1 MKKRKFSFLTCLFL
15 ILLLTCNFAL
25 LFSEETF
32 EQPTASNFASN
43 FSSSVIQ
50 NISEKVNKSTG
61 TVNFSVPISI
71 SNLSLNLTY
80 SNNGVNEIVKK
91 KNVFT
96 PTSVLGLGWDLP
108 KNSIVRFHNN
118 TKTITDDIFYLK
130 LNGQFIKLIY
140 DGNNGDVLDYVAET
154 DNTLRIQY
162 NSNTNTDNWV
172 VFSGMQKMIFGE
184 NDDSNHPFSSKAK
197 TICIGNWIGNSII
210 SKDENGVNCQSNFTT
225 EWFLTTVT
233 DQFDNAIHYTYNQA
247 IEKVGFGDVPYTQAV
262 YLYSIFN
269 DYGYSIN
276 LNYEDKEIYEYAD
289 PHTEMTEPEIRTE
302 NGIATKF
309 YDGYQEQY
317 EKKYLLSIYLK
328 KDDSILTEI
337 DFDYKENNLISFI
350 NTDNNFKKR
359 LLRGIQIL
367 NNENELQSYTKYS
380 YYESDDASDQNNI
393 IKHKGFIQ
401 TIQTEKGA
409 NVTYSYEKKTINNNY
424 ASIINP
430 GTQYNSPKVFPH
442 NNYIVTTWREIG
454 TTNILVEARYWN
466 GNQWHNFL
474 QPFTIENVENYY
486 KEEDGVKKTDD
497 INVILENNFFAIM
510 NRTHCNTGTSRDLYI
525 FNWDENTSSWKNPVT
540 FSMPFSGDNNEGKI
554 LMGSGDRYIV
564 AVGSKSGF
572 VYRFTM
578 DYNLN
583 WSGGFDQDLG
593 EPGLDETTIA
603 NTPGYELIAYKNYYL
618 INFQTLGI
626 INIYDRYLWGYYID
640 QNLSWTFFNLPTL
653 NYFCYTDDM
662 SSNSQWL
669 PLATGF
675 IVLASN
681 QGEYY
686 YNWDENFNGQRIP
699 IGNSSVDIGLGGN
712 GDMFGVFNSGVT
724 WGLRWNGLSV
734 CKKDNFEGTQSC
746 IGDDVIIRKNYSSD
760 GWVQFWKFNVN
771 NNSWL
776 MDYNNTNLCFPRTI
790 KTKGNLAGVT
800 YKLSSNDS
808 FDNGI
813 KFFSRDNTGWHLLS
827 TYNNSSYQQL
837 SFRVGQDF
845 FAYEENNTL
854 RINIVND
861 RDELIPVDIPANISN
876 LSTLSIIDSDLNN
889 LWLSN
894 SSSLEPNWLAG
905 ATYLKILRINNEMKN
920 FESFPVSEISI
931 NAGLQTLNTMFEYS
945 DPYFLN
951 NSINFG
957 TLTTMN
963 NANNCTLGK
972 IVQNSCR
979 TINDDVRYWG
989 LPWTV
994 FMYDSENNYLQHT
1007 LTNYDIIPT
1016 YNVQDDRTY
1025 KIIKTSE
1032 FAYKKPNQILVSET
1046 HYSYDESTG
1055 TNNKY
1060 KRGRLLTE
1068 ENSCINEKR
1077 KEYKYFDEIYTPYVA
1092 FPAFNPIIGTVS
1104 KIEDVIVSASANT
1117 FLPLE
1122 GNKWVQSKTYQ
1133 WDGITPYQN
1142 FTWWNDS
1149 EPDDNS
1155 GWIKTSEITQID
1167 AKGRVI
1173 ESQDMFNTLS
1183 MVKFGYNDA
1192 IPVLSGTNCKY
1203 NEVFYQNYEEVNK
1216 NNAWYSTKTNQ
1227 SVSQE
1232 ESYTGKNSLKL
1243 VSTNSNTAQSY
1254 LICKELLIDVNYNKN
1269 SKILFSAFVKADSF
1283 DDLHIQL
1290 KYWLDSDDD
1299 DSEDDGEWKYPP
1311 CVYYTNE
1318 NSGRW
1323 KKLEVLL
1330 DLTTIDQHQ
1339 LIKKIIAIGRHQ
1351 GSNSKISYWDDI
1363 LVQPVESS
1371 ITTTAYD
1378 PITLQKTFET
1388 DDSGNTIC
1396 YEYDRFSKLSVIH
1409 SKENTL
1415 MTGKDY
1421 HISKQE
1427 NYRSFTDPNI
1437 NYSFASQY
1445 GFFEGFDNF
1454 NSINKWS
1461 TLSGNWNINSSCL
1474 KQSEIQNTNAKIY
1487 TQIDQT
1493 NNMIYSWEQKALS
1506 GSNCGLHIMA
1516 SNTGSNMGNSY
1527 LIWTNG
1533 SKVLFYVSNNNSL
1546 TLKKQSESLDNVN
1559 GRWTVIYYN
1568 KQISVYINGKRS
1580 LFVDL
1585 VQDGLPVYNTG
1596 TYVAFRAYNTIVNF
1610 KSLAVYNNPS
1620 ASVVYSDYLE
1630 RELQKQ
1636 TLDKGGIIVAQ
1647 TIYDAWGRPSVTT
1660 LPGLYENEHFNL
1672 KQNYANFNFLTD
1684 TMSGDI
1690 LTKVSD
1696 DYPYSQ
1702 VKYERSPLS
1711 RKIEEG
1717 SPGAVNAIKS
1727 QGSHSVKYFYDL
1739 DPSPYMTSCNYSN
1752 ASCSKTVD
1760 PNGISVVQIKDNE
1773 GKLLYTI
1780 ADADAVNGIE
1790 KNITGYA
1797 YDSKGNC
1804 TQIFNP
1810 NYYNPP
1816 SGMESSDYIIT
1827 NTYNGAGRKISTNST
1842 NIGSQ
1847 RSFYSKKGR
1856 LIFSQDQ
1863 KGIDQ
1868 GYYNYVSYDQLGR
1881 VIESGYKYGLW
1892 LNFNDPEDNDMGSQP
1907 EDRNAGIWR
1916 IRKYYDI
1923 NGTICGLRGGLYEV
1937 QTNNDEDP
1945 ESEVIEKF
1953 KYNKKGDIIQKTEK
1967 ILSFDD
1973 NFSFVT
1979 KYDYDVAGNVIK
1991 IDYPNYTIKENLI
2004 LDNASLTNE
2013 CYYATNSITA
2023 GSPTNNVTLSA
2034 DNVLFK
2040 SENEITLSPGFVAP
2054 LGTNFMAEI
2063 GDILV
2068 KEAKIVTYSYDNYG
2082 RLKAIGKADEEK
2094 YYAEYNYDI
2103 NGQIIQEKLSVKLNP
2118 ISVGYTYNIS
2128 GHLQDLSTPND
2139 IFLEHIVYEPNG
2151 NISQLNF
2158 KDYTYNFSYN
2168 NLGRLTS
2175 ADNDNNNDFD
2185 YSGITYDANGNFLTL
2200 AKGNSLKT
2208 YVYNSG
2214 TDQVKNTTGSSINDY
2229 QYDLNGNVNVSTPKS
2244 MTIDYD
2250 KYTGSTISI
2259 SLQVN
2264 NENPEYIYY
2273 SYNSSGERVMKQA
2286 NLQGGILKTAY
2297 LRGLG
2302 DYPIFEVDESGNV
2315 LNYIYSPTGL
2325 ICKSKNNNEFYV
2337 IKDHLGSTRKVLSA
2351 GVVVT
2356 SYYYDAFGNIMES
2369 SISEDISY
2377 QYTGQEFDEE
2387 TGLHNFR
2394 ARLYDSELMRFYSVD
2409 PQGQTPSPYL
2419 FCGNSPVMYT
2429 DPDGEFFFAPIIIGA
2444 FIGGYMSGM
2453 NSYVSGEGLW
2463 YQEMFKGMAVGAVG
2477 GFLGAFGNP
2486 ANLGSSIGWGAV
2498 EGAATGALSSALDKR
2513 SAAEGALIGA
2523 GFGAVGG
2530 FLRSEH
2536 FRNAIKGNGF
2546 INDET
2551 RFNKLLAEGNYD
2563 ELAKWGG
2570 GKFVSKTNKEFWGD
2584 QISCSGGTENATGL
2598 IYYNEDSFSDA
2609 NEKGRVANSFAK
2621 FKIVMLK
2628 EKQLANEWKM
2638 NRLETKINPKGDFS
2652 LQKAE
2657 TKSWLYMYRNRG
2669 LLGSSNPGGSFMIKQ
2684 QEAYNY
2690 EFSTEGIRPLFKELA
2705 IQKKWWHFIYSIPR
2719 IY

>member
-1 MKKRKFSFLTCLFL
+1 MKKRKISFLTCLFL

-262 YLYSIFN
+262 YLNSIFN

-289 PHTEMTEPEIRTE
+289 PHTEMTEPEIRTV
-302 NGIATKF
+302 NGIATNF

-328 KDDSILTEI
+328 KDDGILTEI

-367 NNENELQSYTKYS
+367 NKENELQSYTKYS

-409 NVTYSYEKKTINNNY
+409 NVTYSYEKKTIGNNY
-424 ASIINP
+424 HSIFNP
-430 GTQYNSPKVFPH
+430 GQGYKSPKVFSH
-442 NNYIVTTWREIG
+442 NNYVVTTWRQ
-454 TTNILVEARYWN
+454 TDTNNILVMAKYWV
-466 GNQWHNFL
+466 GNCWKSMEN
-474 QPFTIENVENYY
+474 PVTIDNVVNYY
-486 KEEDGVKKTDD
+486 STNSGGQLPDD
-497 INVILENNFFAIM
+497 FEIVMENDFFAII
-510 NRTHCNTGTSRDLYI
+510 NRTYHDSNLPRQLVVI
-525 FNWDENTSSWKNPVT
+525 NWNNNLKNWENPINYSL
-540 FSMPFSGDNNEGKI
+540 PFSASNTESTI
-554 LMGSGDRYIV
+554 SMCSGDRYIAV
-564 AVGSKSGF
+564 AGRESGF
-572 VYRFTM
+572 LYLYVKNYNSTWSEATSQ
-578 DYNLN
+578 DYGL
-583 WSGGFDQDLG
+583 
-593 EPGLDETTIA
+593 PGLDNEAILNFTL
-603 NTPGYELIAYKNYYL
+603 NGLNNYFLFKQKNDALSLFYL
-618 INFQTLGI
+618 N
-626 INIYDRYLWGYYID
+626 
-640 QNLSWTFFNLPTL
+640 QNLDWETKSFLNPSDYQTNLQNNQNSDSQWKLNSTSSVVLRQGYSECFYAWDEFFNTFTRFLGSA
-653 NYFCYTDDM
+653 TD
-662 SSNSQWL
+662 N
-669 PLATGF
+669 
-675 IVLASN
+675 
-681 QGEYY
+681 
-686 YNWDENFNGQRIP
+686 
-699 IGNSSVDIGLGGN
+699 GLGGVN
-712 GDMFGVFNSGVT
+712 DLYSISNNDNT
-724 WGLRWNGLSV
+724 WGLRWNGVSIKSKIDFYKGETNSYL
-734 CKKDNFEGTQSC
+734 
-746 IGDDVIIRKNYSSD
+746 GDDLIIRRNFIPD
-760 GWVQFWKFNVN
+760 GSLNFWIYDVN
-771 NNSWL
+771 IDNWRNCFE
-776 MDYNNTNLCFPRTI
+776 DDELCLPHRI
-790 KTKGNLAGVT
+790 ELKGNLAAVL
-800 YKLSSNDS
+800 YKENSSSND
-808 FDNGI
+808 NRI
-813 KFFSRDNTGWHLLS
+813 KI
-827 TYNNSSYQQL
+827 YKKNSSWSTLYTLNSNYDIDYL
-837 SFRVGQDF
+837 SFKTGLDF
-845 FAYEENNTL
+845 LIYTENQNHRL
-854 RINIVND
+854 KILNEK
-861 RDELIPVDIPANISN
+861 DELISV
-876 LSTLSIIDSDLNN
+876 TLPESYNTKSIVNSDLYSF
-889 LWLSN
+889 WLSN
-894 SSSLEPNWLAG
+894 CFVTSLKD
-905 ATYLKILRINNEMKN
+905 ATIIDIFRVNNEMQSN
-920 FESFPVSEISI
+920 IASFPVNSISI
-931 NAGLQTLNTMFEYS
+931 NTGAQTLETCFEYS
-945 DPYFLN
+945 DSYFLN

-957 TLTTMN
+957 TMTTMN
-963 NANNCTLGK
+963 KANNCTLGK
-972 IVQNSCR
+972 NVQTSCR
-979 TINDDVRYWG
+979 TYNDDVRYWG

-994 FMYDSENNYLQHT
+994 FVYDSENNYLQHT

-1117 FLPLE
+1117 FLPLD

-1173 ESQDMFNTLS
+1173 ESQDMFNTPS

-1192 IPVLSGTNCKY
+1192 IPVLSGANCKY

-1254 LICKELLIDVNYNKN
+1254 LICKELLIDVNYNEN

-1290 KYWLDSDDD
+1290 KYWLDSDEDG
-1299 DSEDDGEWKYPP
+1299 SEDDGEWKYPP

-1318 NSGRW
+1318 NSGKW

-1454 NSINKWS
+1454 NSINKWT
-1461 TLSGNWNINSSCL
+1461 TLSGNWSINSSCL

-1493 NNMIYSWEQKALS
+1493 NNMVYSWEQKALS

-1596 TYVAFRAYNTIVNF
+1596 TYVAFRANNTIVNF

-1620 ASVVYSDYLE
+1620 ASVVYSDYLD

-1727 QGSHSVKYFYDL
+1727 SGSHSVKYFYDL

-1816 SGMESSDYIIT
+1816 SGMESLDYIIT

-1916 IRKYYDI
+1916 IRKYYDT

-2054 LGTNFMAEI
+2054 SGTNFMAEI

-2214 TDQVKNTTGSSINDY
+2214 TDQVKNTSGSSINDY

-2325 ICKSKNNNEFYV
+2325 ICKIKNNDEFYV
-2337 IKDHLGSTRKVLSA
+2337 IKDHQGSTRKVISA

-2394 ARLYDSELMRFYSVD
+2394 ARLYDSELMRFYAVD

-2429 DPDGEFFFAPIIIGA
+2429 DPDGEFFIAAAMLVKIAITLAAVNAVYSGYQTAKAYDNPAAFLIGFNQASIATGFGVVTGDPTGTTSSFILNKLDFGNDISSGIGPFSYNWSKDSFNIANPFDDDNVLENINDAYSWIFFASQISDAIDASKVVAIEDKKYLEPIKNAKEKGDSKMEERLLKEQSEMHDELGHRTFGRIMRDPLIISIIDPLRELYQL
-2444 FIGGYMSGM
+2444 FLYGGQEVAHNNGLRKANPEYYPISRRNEYMPDAVHDSWITIVASVKYGHYHP
-2453 NSYVSGEGLW
+2453 NSYNPYLW
-2463 YQEMFKGMAVGAVG
+2463 WYK
-2477 GFLGAFGNP
+2477 
-2486 ANLGSSIGWGAV
+2486 
-2498 EGAATGALSSALDKR
+2498 
-2513 SAAEGALIGA
+2513 
-2523 GFGAVGG
+2523 
-2530 FLRSEH
+2530 
-2536 FRNAIKGNGF
+2536 
-2546 INDET
+2546 
-2551 RFNKLLAEGNYD
+2551 
-2563 ELAKWGG
+2563 
-2570 GKFVSKTNKEFWGD
+2570 
-2584 QISCSGGTENATGL
+2584 
-2598 IYYNEDSFSDA
+2598 
-2609 NEKGRVANSFAK
+2609 
-2621 FKIVMLK
+2621 
-2628 EKQLANEWKM
+2628 
-2638 NRLETKINPKGDFS
+2638 
-2652 LQKAE
+2652 
-2657 TKSWLYMYRNRG
+2657 KSWRM
-2669 LLGSSNPGGSFMIKQ
+2669 
-2684 QEAYNY
+2684 
-2690 EFSTEGIRPLFKELA
+2690 
-2705 IQKKWWHFIYSIPR
+2705 
-2719 IY
+2719 